1 MTAGRG
7 FQQLTMHMFWSLIA
21 VISLHLA
28 AGAATPK
35 APAPD
40 TAPRSSWQQAAP
52 DSAAAF
58 ELDAA
63 EVAAQHGA
71 LAPLKM
77 DEGLVRAARAHATK
91 MAAQEQLSHQFSGEP
106 SLSDRISA
114 NSVLHLDG
122 EGENVASAPD
132 PEDAH
137 RALMSSAPHR
147 DNLLSPKFNVAG
159 IGVVRNGAKLYV
171 AQDFGDSIAT
181 VSLHR
186 AEELVAESVQQ
197 LREQAHMPRLARV
210 SNGST
215 EASACAMAQADS
227 LSAAAPPSGAYMLR
241 YTSMQPEQL
250 PSNISKVI
258 AQRGLKTYSAGT
270 CYARTQKYPNG
281 AYWVVLIFY

>member
-1 MTAGRG
+1 
-7 FQQLTMHMFWSLIA
+7 
-21 VISLHLA
+21 
-28 AGAATPK
+28 
-35 APAPD
+35 
-40 TAPRSSWQQAAP
+40 
-52 DSAAAF
+52 
-58 ELDAA
+58 
-63 EVAAQHGA
+63 
-71 LAPLKM
+71 M
-77 DEGLVRAARAHATK
+77 DDGLVRAARAHAVK

-106 SLSDRISA
+106 ALGDRISA
-114 NSVLHLDG
+114 NSTLHLDR

-137 RALMSSAPHR
+137 RALMASPPHR

-159 IGVVRNGAKLYV
+159 IGVVRKGANLYV

-181 VSLHR
+181 VSVQK
-186 AEELVAESVQQ
+186 AEELVAESVEQ
-197 LREQAHMPRLARV
+197 LRSQAHMPRLARV

-227 LSAAAPPSGAYMLR
+227 LSAAAPPSGAYTLR